1 MAAKPIVDGI
11 ERVHEGKLTVIRL
24 NIQDPAGEA
33 LLERYEFRFTPTF
46 IFFVNDAKLVHFSY
60 RRYLENV
67 LRERFGFEGT
77 ALRLT
82 FRGRKRR

>member
-46 IFFVNDAKLVHFSY
+46 IFFDGAGEELQRWVGAIYSAEVREL
-60 RRYLENV
+60 LED
-67 LRERFGFEGT
+67 G
-77 ALRLT
+77 A
-82 FRGRKRR
+82 GRSPDQ